1 MKTRRAIWLVAAL
14 PFLGAVTG
22 GQAQE
27 VIRAGLWQFSSQGD
41 DTPAAPVGF
50 SPPQGGQGQSLG
62 SSFTS
67 CIDPARTIPTDPQV
81 PCQVEGMRRNGSS
94 VSWVSTCSVPQGTF
108 RSQGVAQ
115 YRGDTMQGTLTTE
128 VPILGGQVTQRL
140 SGRYLGP
147 CTR

>member
-1 MKTRRAIWLVAAL
+1 MTMRRAIWLVAAL
-14 PFLGAVTG
+14 PLLGTVAW
-22 GQAQE
+22 GQAPE

-41 DTPAAPVGF
+41 DGTGGLFTAAR
-50 SPPQGGQGQSLG
+50 GQGQSLG